1 MPLFTNKDTD
11 AGKPKFLVTDS
22 NAPVGT
28 RKSDVFGVD
37 ATEAAVA
44 SAAGKGVIHQGFV
57 AKRTKTRYTEGTS
70 TAVTHA
76 YYEPLVCVNITSGDL
91 EDDDFP
97 DS

>member
-1 MPLFTNKDTD
+1 MPLFTNQDTD

-44 SAAGKGVIHQGFV
+44 SAGRRCHSSRLCCKKNKNKIC
-57 AKRTKTRYTEGTS
+57 RRYCNRYNK
-70 TAVTHA
+70 HI
-76 YYEPLVCVNITSGDL
+76 L
-91 EDDDFP
+91 
-97 DS
+97 

>member
-1 MPLFTNKDTD
+1 MSWGVIDNV
-11 AGKPKFLVTDS
+11 ASKPAYLSTDS
-22 NAPVGT
+22 NAPQGDQ
-28 RKSDVFGVD
+28 RDNCFGVD
-37 ATEAAVA
+37 ADEVAAA
-44 SAAGKGVIHQGFV
+44 TDDGIGGISQGFV
-57 AKRTKTRYTEGTS
+57 SKRTKTRYTEGTS

>member
-1 MPLFTNKDTD
+1 MSWGVIDNN
-11 AGKPKFLVTDS
+11 ASKPAYLSADS
-22 NAPVGT
+22 NAPQGDQ
-28 RKSDVFGVD
+28 RDNCFGVD
-37 ATEAAVA
+37 ADEVAAA
-44 SAAGKGVIHQGFV
+44 TDDGKGGISQGFV

-70 TAVTHA
+70 TAVTHS

>member
-1 MPLFTNKDTD
+1 MSWGVIDNV
-11 AGKPKFLVTDS
+11 ASKPAYLSTDS
-22 NAPVGT
+22 NAPQGDQ
-28 RKSDVFGVD
+28 RDNCFGVD
-37 ATEAAVA
+37 ADEVAAA
-44 SAAGKGVIHQGFV
+44 TDDGKGGISQGFV
-57 AKRTKTRYTEGTS
+57 AKRTKKRYTEGTS

>member
-44 SAAGKGVIHQGFV
+44 NA
-57 AKRTKTRYTEGTS
+57 EGTATAS
-70 TAVTHA
+70 TSTF
-76 YYEPLVCVNITSGDL
+76 YEPLVCVAIDSSTDL
-91 EDDDFP
+91 EDSDFP